1 MNIIKNDDNDDN
13 NYVNDKTRYKKHV
26 KGKFLNK
33 QSYNLLKN
41 IKKQQKKDKSSA
53 IHESSVTSYSLKAY
67 TGYWSNLT

>member
-33 QSYNLLKN
+33 QSYKLLKN
-41 IKKQQKKDKSSA
+41 KKTAKERQIQCN
-53 IHESSVTSYSLKAY
+53 T
-67 TGYWSNLT
+67 